1 MPETFEFL
9 ARATIIGIAATAVLD
24 VWILVLE
31 RTFGIVGPNW
41 GLVGRWMGYFPS
53 GRLFHESIAVSPPI
67 PNERVIGWTAH
78 YLIGIIYALIL
89 CVLAGAGWMRAPTLA
104 PALMVGWATMVAPFF
119 LMQPGMG
126 AGVAASKTPAPN
138 IARLKTV
145 ANHTVFGLG
154 LFGAALVNSLL

>member
-1 MPETFEFL
+1 MSGTFEFI
-9 ARATIIGIAATAVLD
+9 ARAVMIGIVATAVLD
-24 VWILVLE
+24 IWILFLE
-31 RTFGIVGPNW
+31 RAFGIAGPNW
-41 GLVGRWMGYFPS
+41 GHVGRWIGYFPR
-53 GRLFHESIAVSPPI
+53 GRLFHESIASSPAI
-67 PNERVIGWTAH
+67 PNEIVIGWTAH
-78 YLIGIIYALIL
+78 YVIGIIYALIL
-89 CVLAGAGWMRAPTLA
+89 CVVAGDDWMRAPTLV
-104 PALMVGWATMVAPFF
+104 PALTVGLATMVAPFF